1 MGVIRINTD
10 IKKCPICGM
19 SGARV
24 YHIDKDREKQVY
36 VRKDSFEEVYCKQC
50 GHWIIS
56 EYLENKNTLA
66 ELASYARY
74 HKDENSTFYFGN
86 KLSFSQ
92 EFTEDDFENLVLVN
106 HDDVRNWYPRNF
118 SQITDRALMY
128 FQSNIKY
135 FGEVKKY
142 TYKEL
147 VAITFAELPDGGE
160 IQQFNAAFSQIE
172 YLLDFLEKQNYIEYG
187 KVVNVY
193 DGPEWQSEVTVKVL
207 PKGLARVD
215 ELQKDIS
222 NNKDV
227 FVAMSFHNTED
238 IREAIRR
245 GILEAGFS
253 DKFIDEIIHN
263 QQIVPYMMRLIREC
277 RFLIMDITDP
287 NYGAYYEAGYAL
299 GLGKEVIITCSKEIF
314 SKKDFANKLEEKALK
329 PHFDIAQK
337 QILVWEDTADLTKQ
351 LKEWILELS
360 TRKR

>member
-1 MGVIRINTD
+1 MDLDLI
-10 IKKCPICGM
+10 CPICGEKKYCIPYYKQVAYCTNCNGQTG
-19 SGARV
+19 SIYFLRGANITQDLLNKTDIYIF
-24 YHIDKDREKQVY
+24 YHPLKEFVRYFLGDNESFEIASKEWKYLVQILPEQVEAWCPRTFAQKIDYILLYFADHMKYDGEYVLYSVEELKNILFIKESKFKSENLAIIIRQVRYILEYLIKMEYIDTGLIDKNKSLCVLRPMATL
-36 VRKDSFEEVYCKQC
+36 KDGQY
-50 GHWIIS
+50 IS
-56 EYLENKNTLA
+56 LT
-66 ELASYARY
+66 
-74 HKDENSTFYFGN
+74 
-86 KLSFSQ
+86 
-92 EFTEDDFENLVLVN
+92 
-106 HDDVRNWYPRNF
+106 
-118 SQITDRALMY
+118 
-128 FQSNIKY
+128 
-135 FGEVKKY
+135 
-142 TYKEL
+142 
-147 VAITFAELPDGGE
+147 
-160 IQQFNAAFSQIE
+160 
-172 YLLDFLEKQNYIEYG
+172 
-187 KVVNVY
+187 
-193 DGPEWQSEVTVKVL
+193 
-207 PKGLARVD
+207 PKALARVD

-299 GLGKEVIITCSKEIF
+299 GLGKEVIITCRKDVRDR
-314 SKKDFANKLEEKALK
+314 KDFKCDKDETCKFEEKALK

-337 QILVWEDTADLTKQ
+337 QILGWEDTADLTKQ

>member
-1 MGVIRINTD
+1 MYLDLI
-10 IKKCPICGM
+10 CPICGEKKY
-19 SGARV
+19 RIP
-24 YHIDKDREKQVY
+24 YDKQVAY
-36 VRKDSFEEVYCKQC
+36 CTNCNGQTGSILFLRGSNITQDLLNKTAIYLFYHPVKEYDRCFLGDNEAFE
-50 GHWIIS
+50 I
-56 EYLENKNTLA
+56 
-66 ELASYARY
+66 AS
-74 HKDENSTFYFGN
+74 KEWKYFVQI
-86 KLSFSQ
+86 LPEQ
-92 EFTEDDFENLVLVN
+92 VEA
-106 HDDVRNWYPRNF
+106 WYPR
-118 SQITDRALMY
+118 
-128 FQSNIKY
+128 
-135 FGEVKKY
+135 
-142 TYKEL
+142 
-147 VAITFAELPDGGE
+147 TFAQKIDYILLYFAEHMKYNGEAVSYTLQMLKSIFFAKTANVPDNDVSE
-160 IQQFNAAFSQIE
+160 TKQQVVYILDYLCKEGYVEPKLEDLGQDYFSNLYVQMSD
-172 YLLDFLEKQNYIEYG
+172 Y
-187 KVVNVY
+187 
-193 DGPEWQSEVTVKVL
+193 EVITL
-207 PKGLARVD
+207 TPKALARVD
-215 ELQKDIS
+215 ELQRDIS

-299 GLGKEVIITCSKEIF
+299 GLGKEVIITCSKDIF
-314 SKKDFANKLEEKALK
+314 SKKKFKSKLEEKALK